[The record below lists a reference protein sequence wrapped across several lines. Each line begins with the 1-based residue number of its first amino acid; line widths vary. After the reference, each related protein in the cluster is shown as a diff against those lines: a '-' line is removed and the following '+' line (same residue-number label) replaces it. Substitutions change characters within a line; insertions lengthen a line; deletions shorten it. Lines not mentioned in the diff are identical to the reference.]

1 MIPLL
6 AFRNLLHR
14 PWRSALL
21 FAGYGIGVGVMVVL
35 LSIGEALI
43 AQASREQLVGGGQV
57 TVLPEGVDVEV
68 LKTGGL
74 GGLYFSIPNAR
85 FVQLQ
90 LLGAPRLA
98 PDVAAVAPQIDGKLL
113 YLRVPARD
121 GRAGAELPVRA
132 AGEIPSATR
141 AVGGLPAIDGAWQD
155 DDGDRRWVA
164 PSLFELR
171 HAIDHFHLPP
181 ANLPARP
188 SYAEWHYFNVLSDD
202 GARWAFVTL
211 MVAGDVGA
219 ADSAG
224 RPRWGGQVLVTVHAA
239 GGASRRYSARVPPAA
254 VRFSTHDADLR
265 IGDASVRVLPDG
277 RYAVRAQAT
286 AEDGSGQHAT
296 VDLVV
301 SPAPRA
307 YFPGATLESGDF
319 SSGYAVAALRADAA
333 GAICAAGWGRGAGGC
348 EHYASAQGYH
358 DHNWGT
364 WRGVTWEWGAGRGGA
379 YTLLY
384 GRVQPPDSLRTTT
397 PLFLYLVDSLGF
409 RALFRPR
416 TISYE
421 DGRTVTVN
429 GRTVRV
435 PSRGMIED
443 ARGADTL
450 RVELTV
456 EDATATDTR
465 LGLVERGEAEYAR
478 RLARPYFVQMKGR
491 LRITG
496 RAGGRPMAGEGR
508 GFFETYR

>member
-6 AFRNLLHR
+6 AFRNLLDR

-21 FAGYGIGVGVMVVL
+21 FAGFGLGVGVMIVL

-90 LLGAPRLA
+90 LLAAPRLA

-113 YLRVPARD
+113 YLTLPD
-121 GRAGAELPVRA
+121 GRELPVRA
-132 AGEIPSATR
+132 AGEVPSATR
-141 AVGGLPAIDGAWQD
+141 AVGGLPSIDGAWRD
-155 DDGDRRWVA
+155 DAGDRRWAA
-164 PSLFELR
+164 PTLFELR
-171 HAIDHFHLPP
+171 NAIDHFHLPP
-181 ANLPARP
+181 PNLAARA

-202 GARWAFVTL
+202 GQRWAFVTL
-211 MVAGDVGA
+211 MVAGDVGKP
-219 ADSAG
+219 DSVDASG
-224 RPRWGGQVLVTVHAA
+224 VRRPRWGGQVLVTVHAP
-239 GGASRRYSARVPPAA
+239 GAAARRYSARVQPNG

-265 IGDASVRVLPDG
+265 VGDAGVRVLPDG
-277 RYAVRAQAT
+277 RYAVHARAA
-286 AEDGSGQHAT
+286 AEDGSGRAAT

-301 SPAPRA
+301 TPAPRA

-319 SSGYAVAALRADAA
+319 ASGYAVAGLRADAA
-333 GAICAAGWGRGAGGC
+333 GAICAAGWGRGPDGC
-348 EHYASAQGYH
+348 EQYRGAQSYH

-384 GRVQPPDSLRTTT
+384 GRVQPPDSLRTTA

-416 TISYE
+416 AITYE
-421 DGRTVTVN
+421 DGRTVAVG

-435 PSRGMIED
+435 PSRGLLED
-443 ARGADTL
+443 VRGADTL

-465 LGLVERGEAEYAR
+465 GDLVERGDAEYAR

-491 LRITG
+491 LRISG
-496 RAGGRPMAGEGR
+496 RVGGAPVAGEGR

>member
-1 MIPLL
+1 MIALL

-21 FAGYGIGVGVMVVL
+21 FVGYGLGVGVMVVL
-35 LSIGEALI
+35 LAIGEALI
-43 AQASREQLVGGGQV
+43 AQASREQLVGGGQI

-74 GGLYFSIPNAR
+74 GGMYFSIPNAR

-113 YLRVPARD
+113 YLETPARA
-121 GRAGAELPVRA
+121 GRPGREVPVRA

-141 AVGGLPAIDGAWQD
+141 AVGGLPVIDGAWQD
-155 DDGDRRWVA
+155 DDGDRRWAA
-164 PSLFELR
+164 PSPFELR
-171 HAIDHFHLPP
+171 NAIDHFHLPP
-181 ANLPARP
+181 AGLAARA
-188 SYAEWHYFNVLSDD
+188 SWAEWHYFNVLSDD

-219 ADSAG
+219 PDSAG
-224 RPRWGGQVLVTVHAA
+224 RPRWGGQVLVTVHSA
-239 GGASRRYSARVPPAA
+239 GGAARRFSARLPPGV

-265 IGDASVRVLPDG
+265 IGDAGVRVLPDG
-277 RYAVRAQAT
+277 RYAVRARAV
-286 AEDGSGQHAT
+286 AEDGSGRAAT

-301 SPAPRA
+301 APAPRA

-319 SSGYAVAALRADAA
+319 SSGYAVAGLRADAS
-333 GAICAAGWGRGAGGC
+333 GAICAAGWGRASGGC
-348 EHYASAQGYH
+348 ETYAGAQSYH
-358 DHNWGT
+358 DHNWGV

-384 GRVQPPDSLRTTT
+384 GRVQPPDSLGTTA

-416 TISYE
+416 TIAYE
-421 DGRTVTVN
+421 DGRTVTVD

-435 PSRGMIED
+435 PSRGVLED

-465 LGLVERGEAEYAR
+465 RGLVDRGEAEYAR
-478 RLARPYFVQMKGR
+478 RLAHPYFVQMKGR

-496 RAGGRPMAGEGR
+496 RAGGRPVAGEGR